1 MFFVGLKRPKVHFHE
16 DWMRYVWL
24 FAYMVNI
31 ICYILGEVTSIF
43 FIIWLFWR
51 KKIILQFFW
60 IFELE
65 NYHKLLQLCTTKKGV
80 YNFSFFIFSISPNLA
95 KYSYGWLASEQ
106 HHKFSEKK
114 ILRWRAW
121 INVIVF
127 KIHAKFQ
134 QECSILIWTKYHIKF
149 ITTKTCVLRYLILTN
164 MIVDFSFFYWHD

>member
-1 MFFVGLKRPKVHFHE
+1 M
-16 DWMRYVWL
+16 
-24 FAYMVNI
+24 
-31 ICYILGEVTSIF
+31 
-43 FIIWLFWR
+43 
-51 KKIILQFFW
+51 IIL
-60 IFELE
+60 EKE
-65 NYHKLLQLCTTKKGV
+65 NYIAVFLNFWTRKLPQIVAFVYNKKGV
-80 YNFSFFIFSISPNLA
+80 YNFSTFIFSISPNLA

-134 QECSILIWTKYHIKF
+134 QECSILIWIKYHIKF
-149 ITTKTCVLRYLILTN
+149 ITTKTCVLHYLILTN